1 MQRYYNQMQFVS
13 QQMAQMLQTI
23 SQGRSN
29 KQITQ
34 KDIALVVRA
43 AYLSAYPGTSAFSK
57 NGSGGPFVGP
67 GFPHGQLLYIT
78 SDSNGKASIIWKAK
92 FQAGGSNDIRPTNPI
107 AVSKGN
113 GPSNVQLDKS
123 NVDPSELYSG
133 LKMNPGESRLIAEA
147 GIWFTS
153 GGGYSV
159 VGGGTWRDLTS
170 RQAFGFFMGDPDVS
184 KQSSWYFGRTTV
196 FAPRAGLFTDNF
208 PGSGE
213 EGNVSVYISNVG
225 PNTSRV
231 IDVVIDI
238 TGLSFKD
245 AEALVNSAP
254 VDIQDYLSQDYLSG
268 EEAKS
273 MKEKLEAA
281 GAGVS
286 LVWHN
291 ITITVVGVVDGS

>member
-67 GFPHGQLLYIT
+67 GFPHGQLLYVT

-147 GIWFTS
+147 GIWFTA

-208 PGSGE
+208 P
-213 EGNVSVYISNVG
+213 N
-225 PNTSRV
+225 
-231 IDVVIDI
+231 
-238 TGLSFKD
+238 
-245 AEALVNSAP
+245 
-254 VDIQDYLSQDYLSG
+254 
-268 EEAKS
+268 
-273 MKEKLEAA
+273 
-281 GAGVS
+281 
-286 LVWHN
+286 
-291 ITITVVGVVDGS
+291 